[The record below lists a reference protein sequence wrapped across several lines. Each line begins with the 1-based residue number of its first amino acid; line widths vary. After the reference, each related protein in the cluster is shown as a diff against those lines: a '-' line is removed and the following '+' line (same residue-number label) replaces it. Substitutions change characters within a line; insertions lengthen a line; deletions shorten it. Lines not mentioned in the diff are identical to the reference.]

1 MAAMEMS
8 YPIAQPQLLDGV
20 NPGDKIEFTI
30 DTAAS
35 RIVGIKAIERAK

>member
-8 YPIAQPQLLDGV
+8 YQVVSPALLEQL
-20 NPGDKIEFTI
+20 NPGDKIAFTI

-35 RIVGIKAIERAK
+35 AITTIKVMQKAK